1 MNQEKIGKFIAEL
14 RKEKNLTQNQLA
26 EKLNITK
33 NAVSKWERGLSL
45 MDISLLKPLSEIL
58 GVSVSELLNGKKL
71 ENVDENIIND
81 TITSSAKTY
90 AKREKRKFIK
100 RLIIGVFIF
109 IALTFSALFIVSE
122 LNYGIVP
129 LGSKRYIDMP
139 NITSL
144 TLKKQADKCMD
155 FILNKDIDSLN
166 ELVVSNQ
173 NYLLFE
179 DTSPHTVVEDELK
192 KLSRE
197 THSKSYKDN
206 LNLFYESVEVKDYK
220 YNFFYYDGR
229 GYVFDYE
236 LEIIFEK
243 KEYVLD
249 IQILPYKETVEFSS
263 FGFRDDNV
271 KEYSDL
277 YNLIYSVFCW

>member
-1 MNQEKIGKFIAEL
+1 MNQEKIGKFISEL
-14 RKEKNLTQNQLA
+14 RKEKKLTQEGLA

-58 GVSVSELLNGKKL
+58 GVSVSELLNGQKL
-71 ENVDENIIND
+71 ENVDDDIIND
-81 TITSSAKTY
+81 TITSSTKTY
-90 AKREKRKFIK
+90 VKREKNRFIK
-100 RLIIGVFIF
+100 KIIISIFIF
-109 IALTFSALFIVSE
+109 IVLIFSTLVIVSE

-129 LGSKRYIDMP
+129 LGSKMYIDMP

-144 TLKKQADKCMD
+144 TIKKQADKCMD
-155 FILNKDIDSLN
+155 LILNKDIDNLN

-173 NYLLFE
+173 NYLLLE
-179 DTSPHTVVEDELK
+179 DTSPHTVVEEQLK
-192 KLSRE
+192 KLAKE

-206 LNLFYESVEVKDYK
+206 LLQFYKKVEVKDYK
-220 YNFFYYDGR
+220 YNFFYYNGR

-236 LEIIFEK
+236 LEIMFEE
-243 KEYVLD
+243 KEYV
-249 IQILPYKETVEFSS
+249 INVQILPYKETVEFSS

-271 KEYSDL
+271 KAYSDL
-277 YNLIYSVFCW
+277 YNLIYSVFYW

>member
-1 MNQEKIGKFIAEL
+1 MNQEKIGKFISEL
-14 RKEKNLTQNQLA
+14 RKEKKLTQEGLA

-58 GVSVSELLNGKKL
+58 GVSVSELLNGQKL
-71 ENVDENIIND
+71 ENVDDDIIND

-90 AKREKRKFIK
+90 VKREKNRFIK
-100 RLIIGVFIF
+100 RLIISIFIF
-109 IALTFSALFIVSE
+109 IVLIFSTLVIVSE

-129 LGSKRYIDMP
+129 LGSKMYIDMP

-144 TLKKQADKCMD
+144 TIKKQADKCMD
-155 FILNKDIDSLN
+155 LILNKDIDNLN

-179 DTSPHTVVEDELK
+179 DTSPHTVVEEQLK
-192 KLSRE
+192 KLAKE

-206 LNLFYESVEVKDYK
+206 LNQFYKKVEVKDYK

-236 LEIIFEK
+236 LEIMFEE
-243 KEYVLD
+243 KEYV
-249 IQILPYKETVEFSS
+249 INVQILPYKETVEFSS
-263 FGFRDDNV
+263 FGFKDDNV
-271 KEYSDL
+271 KVYSDL
-277 YNLIYSVFCW
+277 YNLIYSVFYW